1 VKQVPEKNEIILE
14 LKEVNKSFGG
24 LLAAN
29 RVNLSVSDGELRAL
43 IGPNGAGKTT
53 LLNLINGTLPVS
65 GGRIFFK
72 GKEITNLSPHR
83 ISHIGIAR
91 TLQIT
96 SLFSGLTVF
105 ENIWTAVQSRKK
117 FFNPFIRASKW
128 QDVKE
133 KTESMLELT
142 GFKDK
147 AHLVCSELSY
157 GDQRILEMGIAL
169 STEPDL
175 LLLDEPTA
183 GLNSQ
188 ESMVLVK
195 KMRSML
201 SGQTIILVEHDMG
214 VVMELADNISVL
226 HYGSILAEGPPD
238 EIRENEEVKKVY
250 LGSEH
255 A

>member
-1 VKQVPEKNEIILE
+1 VSETPETILK
-14 LKEVNKSFGG
+14 LVDVNKAFGG
-24 LLAAN
+24 LLAVN
-29 RVNLSVSDGELRAL
+29 KVNLSVEKGELRAL

-65 GGRIFFK
+65 GGHIFFK
-72 GKEITNLSPHR
+72 EKEITNLSPHR
-83 ISHIGIAR
+83 ISHTGIAR

-96 SLFSGLTVF
+96 SLFSGLTVY

-117 FFNPFIRASKW
+117 FFNPFIRALKW

-133 KTESMLELT
+133 KTDSMLELT
-142 GFKDK
+142 GLKDK
-147 AHLVCSELSY
+147 APLICSELSY

-169 STEPDL
+169 STEPKL
-175 LLLDEPTA
+175 LLLDAPTA

-188 ESMVLVK
+188 ESMGLVK

-226 HYGSILAEGPPD
+226 HYGSIIAEGPPD
-238 EIRENEEVKKVY
+238 EIKENEEVKKVY
-250 LGSEH
+250 LGT
-255 A
+255 

>member
-1 VKQVPEKNEIILE
+1 MNEIILE
-14 LKEVNKSFGG
+14 LREVHKLFGG
-24 LLAAN
+24 LLA
-29 RVNLSVSDGELRAL
+29 VNNVTLSVGKGELRAL

-53 LLNLINGTLPVS
+53 LLNLITGTLPVS
-65 GGRIFFK
+65 GGQIFFK
-72 GKEITNLSPHR
+72 EKEITNLSTHR

-96 SLFSGLTVF
+96 SLFSGLTVY
-105 ENIWTAVQSRKK
+105 ENIWAAVQSRKK

-128 QDVKE
+128 EDVKE

-147 AHLVCSELSY
+147 AHLICSELSY

-169 STEPDL
+169 STGPDL

-188 ESMVLVK
+188 ESMALVK

-201 SGQTIILVEHDMG
+201 SGQTIMLVEHDMG
-214 VVMELADNISVL
+214 VVMELANNISVL

-238 EIRENEEVKKVY
+238 EIKENQEVKKVY
-250 LGSEH
+250 LGI
-255 A
+255 

>member
-1 VKQVPEKNEIILE
+1 MSETSETILK
-14 LKEVNKSFGG
+14 LVDVNKAFGG
-24 LLAAN
+24 LLAVN
-29 RVNLSVSDGELRAL
+29 KVNLYVQKGELRAL

-53 LLNLINGTLPVS
+53 LLNLINGTLSVS
-65 GGRIFFK
+65 GGHIFFK

-117 FFNPFIRASKW
+117 FFNPFIRALKW
-128 QDVKE
+128 QDVRE

-142 GFKDK
+142 GFQDK
-147 AHLVCSELSY
+147 AQLVCSELSY

-188 ESMVLVK
+188 ESMLLVRK
-195 KMRSML
+195 TRSML

-238 EIRENEEVKKVY
+238 EIKENEEVKKVY

>member
-1 VKQVPEKNEIILE
+1 MNEIILE
-14 LKEVNKSFGG
+14 LKEVHKLFGG
-24 LLAAN
+24 LLAVN
-29 RVNLSVSDGELRAL
+29 RVTLSVNKGELRAL

-53 LLNLINGTLPVS
+53 LLNLITGTLPVS
-65 GGRIFFK
+65 SGQIFFK
-72 GKEITNLSPHR
+72 EKEITNLSPHR
-83 ISHIGIAR
+83 ISHTGIAR

-96 SLFSGLTVF
+96 SLFSGLTVY
-105 ENIWTAVQSRKK
+105 ENIWAAVQSRKK

-147 AHLVCSELSY
+147 AHLICSELSY

-169 STEPDL
+169 STGPDL

-188 ESMVLVK
+188 ESMALVK

-214 VVMELADNISVL
+214 VVMELANNISVL

-238 EIRENEEVKKVY
+238 EIKENQEVKKVY
-250 LGSEH
+250 LGV
-255 A
+255 